1 MSFAKMF
8 LPELEHEVANT
19 RKCIE
24 RFKDDQL
31 GWKPHAKSMSV
42 AQLISHLAELPGWT
56 GATFQL
62 NELDLSPPGG
72 PAYTPTIFT
81 SVAETLAAFDKGV
94 EEAKAVLAA
103 ASDEAFGEP
112 WTMLMGG
119 NVIFTLP
126 RVAVLRTWILN
137 HMIHHRGQ
145 LSVYLRLLD
154 IPVPGI
160 YGPSAD
166 EGNM

>member
-1 MSFAKMF
+1 MSLAKMF
-8 LPELEHEVANT
+8 LPELEHEAAT
-19 RKCIE
+19 ARKCIE

-42 AQLISHLAELPGWT
+42 AQLISHLAEIPGWT
-56 GATFQL
+56 PATF
-62 NELDLSPPGG
+62 NTTELDLSPPGG
-72 PAYTPTIFT
+72 PPYAPTIYA
-81 SVAETLAAFDKGV
+81 SVAETLAAFDQNV
-94 EEAKAVLAA
+94 ADAKAAIAA
-103 ASDEAFGEP
+103 AGDAAFGEN
-112 WTMLMGG
+112 WSMLFGGQLLFTM
-119 NVIFTLP
+119 P
-126 RVAVLRTWILN
+126 RAAVLRTWVLN
-137 HMIHHRGQ
+137 HFIHHRGQ